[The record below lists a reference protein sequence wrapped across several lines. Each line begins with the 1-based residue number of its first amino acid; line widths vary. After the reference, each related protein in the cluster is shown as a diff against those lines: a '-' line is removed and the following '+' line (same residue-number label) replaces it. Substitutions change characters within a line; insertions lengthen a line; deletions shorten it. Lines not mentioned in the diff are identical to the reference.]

1 MNCVE
6 SQTPKNY
13 MALTLTPH
21 QFYLG
26 VTTELH
32 FPQTGMSG
40 EGSDCTHA
48 NHIQ

>member
-1 MNCVE
+1 MNCVKY
-6 SQTPKNY
+6 QTLKNY

-21 QFYLG
+21 QFYLD

-32 FPQTGMSG
+32 FPQTGMS
-40 EGSDCTHA
+40 EDSDCMHA